1 MSWLKYG
8 VSVEN
13 LLVAIEDVCS
23 GSTNLSCPYCRG
35 ALTAKKGR
43 IKAHHFAH
51 TNETCREVQQRK
63 NRDLP
68 TLPLYDQFNIFLSG
82 KELEHLQKLWWR
94 YGCNNRK
101 ISRSNV
107 LPAFLQ
113 EELLEYN
120 DFMGRGGGYQFT
132 KLGKIP
138 VGALSLTLF
147 NSVQEP
153 LLLEKLD
160 ELEDST
166 AQAYDS
172 NSPLPTERLSDLR
185 IYRASLQKILLN
197 NLYYLEAT
205 TADGQTFYK
214 IGVTRRPIEERVA
227 EVEQDLRSHFGIPAR
242 VEVLGTWTHRG
253 NVEKYFKY
261 RYARFNYPIGS
272 LTEYYKFDDESD
284 AVSVMRDLRRMKLKG
299 LSQKE
304 QEIIDGFPS
313 PIEQAIE
320 ADIQAHQA
328 DIQAQKTSQSIRVG
342 MQRAVQWGAHVGR
355 PAGGETNEDFLA
367 KPSSARVVGALEQGL
382 SLRQAAEYARVSVN
396 TVRKVKA
403 VLEKQS

>member
-8 VSVEN
+8 VSAEN

-23 GSTNLSCPYCRG
+23 GSTNLMCPYCRG
-35 ALTAKKGR
+35 VLTAKKGR

-51 TNETCREVQQRK
+51 TNETCREVQQRN

-68 TLPLYDQFNIFLSG
+68 TLPLYDRFNIFLAG
-82 KELEHLQKLWWR
+82 KELEHLQKLWWQ
-94 YGCNNRK
+94 YGSNNRK

-107 LPAFLQ
+107 LPAFLR

-120 DFMGRGGGYQFT
+120 DFLGRGGGYQFT

-138 VGALSLTLF
+138 VGALSLMLF

-160 ELEDST
+160 ELEEAAT
-166 AQAYDS
+166 QAYAL
-172 NSPLPTERLSDLR
+172 NSPLTTERLSDLR

-197 NLYYLEAT
+197 SLYYLKA

-227 EVEQDLRSHFGIPAR
+227 EVAQDLRSHFGVSFR
-242 VEVLGTWTHRG
+242 VEVLGTWAYRG

-261 RYARFNYPIGS
+261 RYARFNYPIES
-272 LTEYYKFDDESD
+272 LTEYYKFDNESD
-284 AVSVMRDLRRMKLKG
+284 AASVLRDLRRMNLKG
-299 LSQKE
+299 LSPKE
-304 QEIIDGFPS
+304 QEIIAGRPS
-313 PIEQAIE
+313 SIEQVIE
-320 ADIQAHQA
+320 A
-328 DIQAQKTSQSIRVG
+328 DIQAQKTSHSIRVG
-342 MQRAVQWGAHVGR
+342 MQRAAQWGAHVGR
-355 PAGGETNEDFLA
+355 PAGRETDEAFLA
-367 KPSSARVVGALEQGL
+367 KPSSVRVVEAVEQGL
-382 SLRQAAEYARVSVN
+382 SLRQAADYAKVSVN

-403 VLEKQS
+403 VLEERS

>member
-8 VSVEN
+8 IDADN
-13 LLVAIEDVCS
+13 LLIAVEDVYS
-23 GSTNLSCPYCRG
+23 GSTSLMCPYCRG
-35 ALTAKKGR
+35 TLTAKKGR

-51 TNETCREVQQRK
+51 TNETCREVQQRN
-63 NRDLP
+63 NRSLP
-68 TLPLYDQFNIFLSG
+68 TLPLYDQFNIFLTG
-82 KELEHLQKLWWR
+82 KELEHLQKLWQR

-101 ISRSNV
+101 ISRSNI
-107 LPAFLQ
+107 LPAFLR

-138 VGALSLTLF
+138 AQALSLMLF

-153 LLLEKLD
+153 LLLEKLE
-160 ELEDST
+160 ELEEAVDLS
-166 AQAYDS
+166 YDS
-172 NSPLPTERLSDLR
+172 NSPFPTECLSDLR
-185 IYRASLQKILLN
+185 IYRASLQKVLLN
-197 NLYYLEAT
+197 NLYYLEA

-227 EVEQDLRSHFGIPAR
+227 EVERDLRSHFGIPAR

-284 AVSVMRDLRRMKLKG
+284 AASVLHDLRRMKLKG

-304 QEIIDGFPS
+304 QEIIEGRPS
-313 PIEQAIE
+313 LVEQAIE
-320 ADIQAHQA
+320 ADIQTHQA
-328 DIQAQKTSQSIRVG
+328 DIQAQKTSHSIKVG
-342 MQRAVQWGAHVGR
+342 MQRAAQWGAHIGR
-355 PAGGETNEDFLA
+355 PAGGETNEGFLA
-367 KPSSARVVGALEQGL
+367 KPSSVRVVEALEREL
-382 SLRQAAEYARVSVN
+382 SLRQAAEYAKVSVN

-403 VLEKQS
+403 VLESQS

>member
-8 VSVEN
+8 IDADN
-13 LLVAIEDVCS
+13 LLVAIEDVTS
-23 GSTNLSCPYCRG
+23 GSTSLMCPYCRG
-35 ALTAKKGR
+35 TLTAKKGR

-51 TNETCREVQQRK
+51 TNETCREVQQRN

-68 TLPLYDQFNIFLSG
+68 TLPLYDRFNIFLSG
-82 KELEHLQKLWWR
+82 KELEHLQKLWQR

-107 LPAFLQ
+107 LPAFLN
-113 EELLEYN
+113 EKLLEYN

-138 VGALSLTLF
+138 VGALSLMLF

-160 ELEDST
+160 ELEDAAT
-166 AQAYDS
+166 QAYDS
-172 NSPLPTERLSDLR
+172 ISPLPTERLSDLR
-185 IYRASLQKILLN
+185 IYRASLRKILLN
-197 NLYYLEAT
+197 NLYYLKAV
-205 TADGQTFYK
+205 ADGQTFYK
-214 IGVTRRPIEERVA
+214 IGVTRRPIAERVA

-261 RYARFNYPIGS
+261 RYARFNYLIGS
-272 LTEYYKFDDESD
+272 LTEYYKFNDESD
-284 AVSVMRDLRRMKLKG
+284 AESVLRDLRRMKLKD

-304 QEIIDGFPS
+304 QAIIDGFPS
-313 PIEQAIE
+313 LIEQAI
-320 ADIQAHQA
+320 QA
-328 DIQAQKTSQSIRVG
+328 DIQAQRRSHSIKVG

-367 KPSSARVVGALEQGL
+367 KPSSVRVVEALEREL
-382 SLRQAAEYARVSVN
+382 SLRQAAEYAKVSVN

-403 VLEKQS
+403 VLEQRS

>member
-8 VSVEN
+8 VSADN
-13 LLVAIEDVCS
+13 LLVAVEDVCS
-23 GSTNLSCPYCRG
+23 GSTNLLCPYCRG
-35 ALTAKKGR
+35 VLTAKKGR

-63 NRDLP
+63 NRNLP

-101 ISRSNV
+101 ISHSNV
-107 LPAFLQ
+107 LPAFLR

-120 DFMGRGGGYQFT
+120 DFMGRNGGYQFT

-138 VGALSLTLF
+138 VGALSLMLF

-153 LLLEKLD
+153 LLLEKLE
-160 ELEDST
+160 ELEDATELS
-166 AQAYDS
+166 YDS

-197 NLYYLEAT
+197 NLYYLKAI
-205 TADGQTFYK
+205 ADGQTFYK
-214 IGVTRRPIEERVA
+214 IGVTRRPIKERVV
-227 EVEQDLRSHFGIPAR
+227 EVEQDLRSHFGVPFR

-272 LTEYYKFDDESD
+272 LTEYYKFNDESD
-284 AVSVMRDLRRMKLKG
+284 VESVLRDLRRMKLKV
-299 LSQKE
+299 LSQQE

-328 DIQAQKTSQSIRVG
+328 NIQAQRTSHSIRVG
-342 MQRAVQWGAHVGR
+342 MQRAAQWGAHVGR

-367 KPSSARVVGALEQGL
+367 KPSSVRVVEALEREL
-382 SLRQAAEYARVSVN
+382 SLRQAAEYAKVSVN

-403 VLEKQS
+403 VLEERS

>member
-8 VSVEN
+8 VDADN
-13 LLVAIEDVCS
+13 LLVAIEDVTS
-23 GSTNLSCPYCRG
+23 GSTNLMCPYCRG
-35 ALTAKKGR
+35 GLTAKKGR
-43 IKAHHFAH
+43 IKAHHSAH

-138 VGALSLTLF
+138 VGALSLMLF

-160 ELEDST
+160 ELEEAADLS
-166 AQAYDS
+166 YNS
-172 NSPLPTERLSDLR
+172 NSSLPTECLSDLR

-197 NLYYLEAT
+197 NLYYLEAVV
-205 TADGQTFYK
+205 DGQTFYN
-214 IGVTRRPIEERVA
+214 IGVTRRLIEERVA
-227 EVEQDLRSHFGIPAR
+227 EVEREVRSHFGIPIPIS

-284 AVSVMRDLRRMKLKG
+284 AASVLRDLRRMKLKG

-304 QEIIDGFPS
+304 QDILEGRPS
-313 PIEQAIE
+313 LVEQAI
-320 ADIQAHQA
+320 QT
-328 DIQAQKTSQSIRVG
+328 DIQAQKTSHSIRVG
-342 MQRAVQWGAHVGR
+342 MQRAMQWGAHVGR
-355 PAGGETNEDFLA
+355 PAGGETKEDFLA
-367 KPSSARVVGALEQGL
+367 KPSSVRVIEALEQKL
-382 SLRQAAEYARVSVN
+382 SLRQAAEYAEVSVN

-403 VLEKQS
+403 VLEQRS

>member
-8 VSVEN
+8 VSADN
-13 LLVAIEDVCS
+13 LLIAIEDVCS
-23 GSTNLSCPYCRG
+23 GNTNLLCPYCRG
-35 ALTAKKGR
+35 VLTAKKGR

-82 KELEHLQKLWWR
+82 KQLEHLQKLWWR

-101 ISRSNV
+101 ISYSNV
-107 LPAFLQ
+107 LPAFLS

-138 VGALSLTLF
+138 VGALSLMLF

-160 ELEDST
+160 ELEEAAT
-166 AQAYDS
+166 QAR
-172 NSPLPTERLSDLR
+172 NSPLTTERLSDLR

-197 NLYYLEAT
+197 NLYYLKA

-227 EVEQDLRSHFGIPAR
+227 EVEQDLRSHFGIPFR
-242 VEVLGTWTHRG
+242 VEVLGTWAHRA

-272 LTEYYKFDDESD
+272 LTEYYKFNDESD
-284 AVSVMRDLRRMKLKG
+284 AESVLRDLRRMKLKG
-299 LSQKE
+299 LSPKE
-304 QEIIDGFPS
+304 REILDGFPS
-313 PIEQAIE
+313 QIEQAIE
-320 ADIQAHQA
+320 ADIQA
-328 DIQAQKTSQSIRVG
+328 QKTSHSIRVG
-342 MQRAVQWGAHVGR
+342 MQRAAQWGAHIGR
-355 PAGGETNEDFLA
+355 PAGGETNEYFLA
-367 KPSSARVVGALEQGL
+367 KPSSVRVIEALEQEL

-403 VLEKQS
+403 VLEQRS

>member
-8 VSVEN
+8 IDADN
-13 LLVAIEDVCS
+13 LLITIEDVTS
-23 GSTNLSCPYCRG
+23 GSTSLMCPYCRG
-35 ALTAKKGR
+35 TLTAKKGR

-51 TNETCREVQQRK
+51 TNETCREVQQRN

-68 TLPLYDQFNIFLSG
+68 TLPLYDRFNIFLAG
-82 KELEHLQKLWWR
+82 KEVEHLQKLWQR

-101 ISRSNV
+101 ISRSNL
-107 LPAFLQ
+107 LPAFLN

-138 VGALSLTLF
+138 VGALSLMLF

-153 LLLEKLD
+153 LLLKKLD
-160 ELEDST
+160 ELEDAT
-166 AQAYDS
+166 EQAYDS
-172 NSPLPTERLSDLR
+172 NIPLPTERLSDLR
-185 IYRASLQKILLN
+185 IYRASLRKILLN
-197 NLYYLEAT
+197 NLYYLKAV
-205 TADGQTFYK
+205 ADGQTFYK

-227 EVEQDLRSHFGIPAR
+227 EVEQDLRSHFGVPAR
-242 VEVLGTWTHRG
+242 VEVLGTWAHRG

-272 LTEYYKFDDESD
+272 LTEYYKFNDESD
-284 AVSVMRDLRRMKLKG
+284 AESVLRDLCRMKLKG

-313 PIEQAIE
+313 LIEQAIE
-320 ADIQAHQA
+320 ADIQAQRRSH
-328 DIQAQKTSQSIRVG
+328 SIRVG

-355 PAGGETNEDFLA
+355 PAGGETNKDFLA
-367 KPSSARVVGALEQGL
+367 KPSSVRVVEALEREL
-382 SLRQAAEYARVSVN
+382 SLRQAAEYAKVSVN

-403 VLEKQS
+403 FLESQS

>member
-1 MSWLKYG
+1 MFWLKYG
-8 VSVEN
+8 VSADN
-13 LLVAIEDVCS
+13 LLVAIEDICS
-23 GSTNLSCPYCRG
+23 GSTNLLCPYCRG

-51 TNETCREVQQRK
+51 TNETCREVQQKK

-68 TLPLYDQFNIFLSG
+68 TLPLYDRFNIFLTG

-107 LPAFLQ
+107 LPAFLN

-138 VGALSLTLF
+138 VGALSLMLF

-160 ELEDST
+160 ELEEAAT
-166 AQAYDS
+166 QAYDRD
-172 NSPLPTERLSDLR
+172 SPLTTQCLSDLR

-197 NLYYLEAT
+197 NLYYLEAI
-205 TADGQTFYK
+205 ADGQIFYK

-227 EVEQDLRSHFGIPAR
+227 EVKQDLRSHFGIQFR
-242 VEVLGTWTHRG
+242 VEVLGTWAHRG

-272 LTEYYKFDDESD
+272 LTEYYKFDNESD
-284 AVSVMRDLRRMKLKG
+284 ATSVLRDLRRMKLKG
-299 LSQKE
+299 LSQEE

-313 PIEQAIE
+313 PIEKAIE

-342 MQRAVQWGAHVGR
+342 MQRAAQWGAHVGR

-367 KPSSARVVGALEQGL
+367 KSSSIRVIEALERKL
-382 SLRQAAEYARVSVN
+382 SLRQAAEYAKVSVN

-403 VLEKQS
+403 VLEK

>member
-8 VSVEN
+8 IDADN
-13 LLVAIEDVCS
+13 LLIAIEDVTS
-23 GSTNLSCPYCRG
+23 GSTNLMCPYCRG
-35 ALTAKKGR
+35 VLTAKKGR

-82 KELEHLQKLWWR
+82 KELEHLQGLWQR

-107 LPAFLQ
+107 LPAFLN

-120 DFMGRGGGYQFT
+120 DFMGRNGGYQFT

-138 VGALSLTLF
+138 VGALSLMLF

-160 ELEDST
+160 ELEEAAT
-166 AQAYDS
+166 QAYDR
-172 NSPLPTERLSDLR
+172 NSPFTTERLSDLR

-197 NLYYLEAT
+197 NLYYLAA

-227 EVEQDLRSHFGIPAR
+227 EVEQDLRSHFGIPFR
-242 VEVLGTWTHRG
+242 VEVLGTWAHRG

-261 RYARFNYPIGS
+261 RYACFNYPIGS
-272 LTEYYKFDDESD
+272 LTEYYKFNHESD
-284 AVSVMRDLRRMKLKG
+284 AASVLRDLRRMKLKG

-304 QEIIDGFPS
+304 QDIFDGFPS

-320 ADIQAHQA
+320 ADIQAYQA
-328 DIQAQKTSQSIRVG
+328 NIQAQKRSNSIRVG
-342 MQRAVQWGAHVGR
+342 MQRAAQWGAHVGR

-367 KPSSARVVGALEQGL
+367 KPSSVRVIGALERGL
-382 SLRQAAEYARVSVN
+382 SLRQAAEYAEVSVN

-403 VLEKQS
+403 VLEERS